1 MGKILMFILMLWFG
15 SILSFSQTVYI
26 CSGSG
31 SMKYHTKSNCRGLS
45 ACTGEIISITEQQA
59 LRDNRTLCKV
69 CGGKRSSSSMV
80 NSPTPLYGVNIT
92 SSKPIPKKVDYSK
105 IELAK
110 DKFVVTAEIVQHSG
124 YTCSYNESWLI
135 SNWVA
140 WELTPNKVKGTYERP
155 QRPFEPDPYVGGKS
169 GTHRDY
175 SNSGYSRGHMA
186 PAADMKWSEEA
197 MNESFYLSN
206 VCPQK
211 AALNTS
217 IWNRLE
223 EKTRNLARKGNHL
236 YICCGPIVESV
247 HATIGENCVAV
258 PSYFFKVICK
268 CINGKW
274 SAIGFIF
281 PNEECKGGMFD
292 YAISVD
298 EVEKIT
304 GIDFFYNLPDN
315 IEKEIE
321 SSWVQKDWQ

>member
-1 MGKILMFILMLWFG
+1 
-15 SILSFSQTVYI
+15 
-26 CSGSG
+26 
-31 SMKYHTKSNCRGLS
+31 
-45 ACTGEIISITEQQA
+45 
-59 LRDNRTLCKV
+59 
-69 CGGKRSSSSMV
+69 
-80 NSPTPLYGVNIT
+80 
-92 SSKPIPKKVDYSK
+92 
-105 IELAK
+105 
-110 DKFVVTAEIVQHSG
+110 
-124 YTCSYNESWLI
+124 
-135 SNWVA
+135 
-140 WELTPNKVKGTYERP
+140 
-155 QRPFEPDPYVGGKS
+155 
-169 GTHRDY
+169 
-175 SNSGYSRGHMA
+175 MA